1 MSWSS
6 YTPYVSVAARRANAL
21 KELKKLEKNGRT
33 ISPVTLDGKKIAS
46 TFWGKAWCDHLESYS
61 DYENRLPRGR
71 SYVRNGSV
79 VDLQIE
85 AGRVTAMVSGSSLY
99 KVSITIKSL
108 AAPRWDDIKRDCGGS
123 IGSVIELLQGKLS
136 KDVMERVTR
145 RDGGMFP
152 APAEITKT
160 CSCPDW
166 ADMCKHVA
174 AVLYGV
180 GARLDRQPELLFVLR
195 DVDHLELVEKAGDVA
210 TLVRGDASAA
220 AQKTLADDELAE
232 VFGIDLEPS
241 VPAAAPVLVPPTPV
255 KAVKAVRPGDAGAAA
270 KGRRTKS
277 AARAA
282 GAKVSGN
289 RARGRADGKRPPK
302 VPSASGRPDAA
313 RAGGRLRKAS
323 GSSPRAAN
331 PA

>member
-1 MSWSS
+1 MSW
-6 YTPYVSVAARRANAL
+6 YFYKPYVSVAERRANAL
-21 KELKKLEKNGRT
+21 KELKTLEKNGRT

-85 AGRVTAMVSGSSLY
+85 PGQVTAMVSGSSLY
-99 KVSITIKSL
+99 KVSIKIKSL
-108 AAPRWDDIKRDCGGS
+108 AARCWDDIKRDCGGS

-195 DVDHLELVEKAGDVA
+195 DVDHLELIEKAGDVA

-220 AQKTLADDELAE
+220 AAAQKILADDELAA
-232 VFGIDLEPS
+232 VFGIDLDPGA
-241 VPAAAPVLVPPTPV
+241 PAPAPVPPTPAKVV
-255 KAVKAVRPGDAGAAA
+255 KAVTRGGAAAA
-270 KGRRTKS
+270 KGRRTKP

-282 GAKVSGN
+282 GAKVPGD
-289 RARGRADGKRPPK
+289 RARGRADGKRQPK

-313 RAGGRLRKAS
+313 RAGGRARKAS
-323 GSSPRAAN
+323 RSSPSAAN
-331 PA
+331 PM